1 MTEEN
6 WKEDLKDEIKEE
18 EKQVKR
24 QAEEEAEEQN
34 EGNIFDKYIFRVKN
48 PVNFEGAEIKEIDLH
63 PFQNATTGDL
73 MRATD
78 IARMQNIPVDG
89 VNYEYSP
96 AFLFTLVSIICGVPK
111 EMIEHLSLQDGYL
124 LRRRILYF
132 LIY

>member
-1 MTEEN
+1 MSEKN
-6 WKEDLKDEIKEE
+6 WKENLTEE
-18 EKQVKR
+18 EKQAEQ
-24 QAEEEAEEQN
+24 QADEEAKEQAN
-34 EGNIFDKYIFRVKN
+34 QESGNSFDKYIFRVKN

-63 PFQNATTGDL
+63 NFQNATTADL

-78 IARMQNIPVDG
+78 IARLKNIPVDG

-96 AFLFTLVSIICGVPK
+96 AFLYLLVSVICGVPNQ
-111 EMIEHLSLQDGYL
+111 MIEQLSLQDGYL